1 MYNIAVFGETRD
13 QGAEDRGVFAMKRFL
28 MCVLLLVSLTG
39 DSIGCTGFRVVSK
52 DGSIIAARTLEFEFD
67 LESKIMVVPRG
78 TFMTALTTGW
88 EGLSWNVKYGY
99 VGANALGMD
108 LVADGINEVGL
119 ACGAFY
125 FSGWA
130 GYQEL
135 QQREFYRETL
145 SQYDLVGWI
154 LGNFATVDEVKTA
167 LENIRVY
174 GLAIMATESTVMP
187 LHHIVYDAKGGCIV
201 IEYVEGELNIHEN
214 PLGVITNNPTFDWH
228 LQNLSNYVNLT
239 PVNIKSSKL
248 GDFEIKAT
256 GNGTGLLGLPG
267 DNTSPSRFV
276 RAAFYSHGE
285 VKPAHAKEAVT
296 LAWHILNALD
306 IPEGLV
312 VNEQLGMVISRD
324 IAYWSAVRDLT
335 NRVYYYRT
343 YSDLNIRKVELDRID
358 FSSRNIRFLK
368 MSTNRI
374 TKM

>member
-1 MYNIAVFGETRD
+1 M
-13 QGAEDRGVFAMKRFL
+13 FAMKRL
-28 MCVLLLVSLTG
+28 LVCVLFSVLLTVA
-39 DSIGCTGFRVVSK
+39 SIGCTGFRVVSK
-52 DGSIIAARTLEFEFD
+52 DGAIIAARTLEFEFD
-67 LESKIMVVPRG
+67 LGSKIIVVPRG
-78 TFMTALTTGW
+78 TFMTAFTTGW

-125 FSGWA
+125 FSGCA

-135 QQREFYRETL
+135 QKELYKSTL

-154 LGNFATVDEVKTA
+154 LGNFATVDEVKAA
-167 LENIRVY
+167 LDNIRVY
-174 GLAIMATESTVMP
+174 GLAIMITESTIMP

-239 PVNIKSSKL
+239 PANVKSSKL
-248 GDFEIKAT
+248 GDFKIVGT

-285 VKPAHAKEAVT
+285 VKPKHAKEAVT

-312 VNEQLGMVISRD
+312 VNEELGMVVSRD

-335 NRVYYYRT
+335 NKVYYYRT
-343 YSDLNIRKVELDRID
+343 YSDLNIRKVELGSID
-358 FSSRNIRFLK
+358 FSSGNIRFLK
-368 MSTNRI
+368 MSHEQEYIDVTDAI
-374 TKM
+374 K

>member
-1 MYNIAVFGETRD
+1 
-13 QGAEDRGVFAMKRFL
+13 MKRFL
-28 MCVLLLVSLTG
+28 ICALLLALLTSA
-39 DSIGCTGFRVVSK
+39 SIGCTGFRVVSK

-67 LESKIMVVPRG
+67 LGSKIIVVPRG

-108 LVADGINEVGL
+108 LVADGTNEVGL

-125 FSGWA
+125 FSGCA

-135 QQREFYRETL
+135 LRELHRSTL

-174 GLAIMATESTVMP
+174 GLAIMVTESTVMP

-312 VNEQLGMVISRD
+312 VNEQLGMVVSRD

-335 NRVYYYRT
+335 NKVYYFRT

-358 FSSRNIRFLK
+358 FSSGSIRFLK
-368 MSTNRI
+368 MSHEQEYIDVTDEI
-374 TKM
+374 K